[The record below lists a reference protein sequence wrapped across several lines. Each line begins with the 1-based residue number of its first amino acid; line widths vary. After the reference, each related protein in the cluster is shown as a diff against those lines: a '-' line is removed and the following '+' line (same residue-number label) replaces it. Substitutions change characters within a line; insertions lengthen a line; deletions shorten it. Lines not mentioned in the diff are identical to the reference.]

1 MTIEEFTLDFNQD
14 VRDEIKMLVE
24 QLKKEGKSNFQIKNI
39 IKNIYYKNTDTSRT
53 ESLINQKSMIQDMLE
68 AKISQKMIQKS
79 MINWS
84 KIYKRDFKFTR
95 DSVYFSSSNPLNFRK
110 NSLVEVYYDKVTNDI
125 LEVEP
130 KMTREAL
137 NQFMEDGSLVELMN
151 TGINDVLTMNTTQE
165 QIEPMIGNNKPQTT
179 ESFLEKNAL
188 PIGIGV
194 LVLGFLAYKKFKK

>member
-1 MTIEEFTLDFNQD
+1 MTIEKFTLEDNQD
-14 VRDEIKMLVE
+14 VRDEIKMLVK

-39 IKNIYYKNTDTSRT
+39 IRNIYYKNTGTSRT
-53 ESLINQKSMIQDMLE
+53 ESLLE
-68 AKISQKMIQKS
+68 AMVSQKIRQD
-79 MINWS
+79 INWS

-151 TGINDVLTMNTTQE
+151 RNINDVSTMNTTQE
-165 QIEPMIGNNKPQTT
+165 QIEPMIGNNKPLTT

-194 LVLGFLAYKKFKK
+194 LVLGFLAYRQTKK

>member
-1 MTIEEFTLDFNQD
+1 MTIEKFTLEDNQD
-14 VRDEIKMLVE
+14 VRDEIKMLVK

-39 IKNIYYKNTDTSRT
+39 IRNIYYKNTGTSRT
-53 ESLINQKSMIQDMLE
+53 ESLLE
-68 AKISQKMIQKS
+68 AMVSQKIRQD
-79 MINWS
+79 INWS

-130 KMTREAL
+130 KMTRKAL

-151 TGINDVLTMNTTQE
+151 RNINDVSTMNTTQE
-165 QIEPMIGNNKPQTT
+165 QIEPMIGNNKPLTT

-194 LVLGFLAYKKFKK
+194 LVLGFLAYRQTKK